1 MGFPL
6 KILSVDD
13 EPSIAQS
20 MRFIFER
27 PLYEL
32 ASAQDGEAA
41 LARMADSADPFDVVI
56 TDSSMPGVSGLDLVR
71 ALRGQNFPGK
81 IMVLSA
87 HLTGETR
94 AAYELLGVDAL
105 IEKPFNIKALRAK
118 VDHLAAA

>member
-1 MGFPL
+1 MGSPL

-41 LARMADSADPFDVVI
+41 LARMADAPDPFDVII
-56 TDSSMPGVSGLDLVR
+56 TDSSMPGVSGLELVR

-87 HLTGETR
+87 HLTSETR
-94 AAYELLGVDAL
+94 ASYEALGVDAL
-105 IEKPFNIKALRAK
+105 IEKPFNVKALRAR
-118 VDHLAAA
+118 VDHLAA

>member
-41 LARMADSADPFDVVI
+41 LARMAGSADPFDVVI

-71 ALRGQNFPGK
+71 ALRGQDFPGK

-87 HLTGETR
+87 HLTSETR
-94 AAYELLGVDAL
+94 AAYEVLGVDAL

>member
-1 MGFPL
+1 MGHPL
-6 KILSVDD
+6 KILTVDD

-41 LARMADSADPFDVVI
+41 LVCLAENPSPFDVVI
-56 TDSSMPGVSGLDLVR
+56 TDNNMPGISGLELVR
-71 ALRGQNFPGK
+71 QLRGQSFPGK

-87 HLTGETR
+87 HLSSDVR
-94 AAYELLGVDAL
+94 AAYEAMGVDAM
-105 IEKPFNIKALRAK
+105 IEKPFNVKALRARL
-118 VDHLAAA
+118 DQLAA